1 MPYRWQ
7 DETAHS
13 GPALEDTPHGNAA
26 RNRGR
31 LVIWPHRSL
40 PAAGFAWVIGLA
52 AAGLAL
58 PILSML
64 GRAVLWG
71 LLPFAGIAVG
81 GLWMAIRASNRQG
94 RMHEVVDLSRDRITV
109 TRHDPGRPDR
119 VWTANPHW
127 VRLALHPRPVEDY
140 LTLTDGQRVIELGAF
155 LSPDERRALH
165 AELTRALAKA

>member
-1 MPYRWQ
+1 MPYRW
-7 DETAHS
+7 DDDAP
-13 GPALEDTPHGNAA
+13 GL
-26 RNRGR
+26 RR
-31 LVIWPHRSL
+31 LTIWPHRSL
-40 PAAGFAWVIGLA
+40 PRSGFAWVIGLT

-64 GRAVLWG
+64 GRTALWG
-71 LLPFAGIAVG
+71 LLPFAGVAVA
-81 GLWMAIRASNRQG
+81 GLWTAIRLSDRQG
-94 RMHEVVDLSRDRITV
+94 TTRETLDLTPAALTV
-109 TRHDPGRPDR
+109 TRSDPGRLDR

-165 AELTRALAKA
+165 AELTRALAKARTG

>member
-1 MPYRWQ
+1 MPYRW
-7 DETAHS
+7 DDDAP
-13 GPALEDTPHGNAA
+13 GL
-26 RNRGR
+26 RR
-31 LVIWPHRSL
+31 LTIWPHRSL
-40 PAAGFAWVIGLA
+40 PRSGFAWVIGLA

-64 GRAVLWG
+64 GRTALWG
-71 LLPFAGIAVG
+71 LLPFAGVAVA
-81 GLWMAIRASNRQG
+81 GLWIAIRLSDRQG
-94 RMHEVVDLSRDRITV
+94 TTRETLDLTPAALTV
-109 TRHDPGRPDR
+109 TRSDPGRPDR

-165 AELTRALAKA
+165 AELTRALAGARTG